1 MAKPIKLLAALFSL
15 WISAFVFSAS
25 VDSDDVAAIRELR
38 GLSPHDKRS
47 ITAPLVEFSPFTADN
62 KTVVPGF
69 ADPLGSGIDPGLKV
83 FSGKVQFMDLLGF
96 FRVQPS
102 DAVAEVELPPGALKG
117 IDLLD
122 DFLAVYLSYNGRA
135 YDGSILNITDDPVVE
150 RDGLPVTPRNESTVT
165 GRIRRSVRKP
175 ETGHPALDPLS
186 GKGKTHTC
194 HGRGDQAAAVALC
207 KTLCLSVRRN
217 LEARRLP

>member
-1 MAKPIKLLAALFSL
+1 MPRPIKLLAALFSL

-47 ITAPLVEFSPFTADN
+47 ITAPLVEFSPFIADN

-135 YDGSILNITDDPVVE
+135 YDGSILTITDDPVVE
-150 RDGLPVTPRNESTVT
+150 RDGVPVTPEMS
-165 GRIRRSVRKP
+165 
-175 ETGHPALDPLS
+175 PLS
-186 GKGKTHTC
+186 LAGYG
-194 HGRGDQAAAVALC
+194 AVSENL
-207 KTLCLSVRRN
+207 KPVTLHWTLCPAKEKRIHAMEEAIKRRQWPCAKPSVCQCDVI
-217 LEARRLP
+217 